1 MDTNIFSD
9 GSVFFSGC
17 NYWASNAGT
26 FMWRKWDP
34 AAVERD
40 FKQLSAHGVTVLRC
54 FPLWSDFQ
62 PLTEE
67 EKQGLK
73 AGWITNRSELNEME
87 TAGIAEAEIW
97 LMTNKKD
104 ILSESF
110 LKTLHKK
117 MFGEV
122 WLWAGSFRT
131 TERNIGVAPYN
142 IQPELR
148 KLFDDIKYW
157 IENKTYPEKE
167 IAIRFHHRLVQ
178 IHPFPNGNGRISRL
192 MADLLMRPELNYEML
207 AEIDPERVALPED
220 VTEQVEIEL
229 KYEGYIKRQMSQ
241 VEKFRKMEH
250 KKIPVDIDYD
260 AIPSIRI
267 EARQKLKQV
276 RPENVGQASRISGV
290 SPSDISVLLVYLG
303 R

>member
-1 MDTNIFSD
+1 MNIFETDDNS
-9 GSVFFSGC
+9 
-17 NYWASNAGT
+17 T
-26 FMWRKWDP
+26 
-34 AAVERD
+34 
-40 FKQLSAHGVTVLRC
+40 
-54 FPLWSDFQ
+54 

-87 TAGIAEAEIW
+87 TAAIAEAEIW
-97 LMTNKKD
+97 LMTNKND

-192 MADLLMRPELNYEML
+192 MADLLMRKFGLPDLNWGSGDLTEISELRKQY
-207 AEIDPERVALPED
+207 IDAL
-220 VTEQVEIEL
+220 
-229 KYEGYIKRQMSQ
+229 RQAD
-241 VEKFRKMEH
+241 RG
-250 KKIPVDIDYD
+250 DYT
-260 AIPSIRI
+260 ALIGF
-267 EARQKLKQV
+267 
-276 RPENVGQASRISGV
+276 VGNK
-290 SPSDISVLLVYLG
+290 
-303 R
+303 